1 MEEMKSMSNLGIF
14 ASQFEVN
21 SKTLKEFDDAI
32 RSMRRKKEPESLREE
47 RNCLLDV
54 IELITE
60 SLDGNLSVATKIS
73 EGSVTDIIKERH
85 SINWPTYR
93 KKILQLKNKL
103 RSIDFELEEE
113 DFNILEDIADA
124 IDAECQNLFQR
135 MSER

>member
-1 MEEMKSMSNLGIF
+1 MTHE
-14 ASQFEVN
+14 
-21 SKTLKEFDDAI
+21 
-32 RSMRRKKEPESLREE
+32 KEPESLREE

-73 EGSVTDIIKERH
+73 EGSVTDIIKERQ
-85 SINWPTYR
+85 SIHWATYR
-93 KKILQLKNKL
+93 KKILQLKKEL
-103 RSIDFELEEE
+103 RSMAFELEEE
-113 DFNILEDIADA
+113 DYNKLEDIADA